1 LIDILKVPVKKF
13 KALSVGKLATEEEI
27 TAYLELKNYQSVL
40 LRQKKL
46 LVYVGKHNTS
56 ARQSGH
62 KSFNTNQYQ
71 LPVDMYLKQCPVG
84 MELDSWISRGLR
96 LQFITEEE
104 VRKSAFARLAPDNDC
119 CMRSKW
125 LDNEQRQQKDDGSG
139 GGGGG
144 GGGGSG
150 QKVTVSYNNNFV
162 FYNETLEMWI
172 TNNIYKA
179 MVTYLDS
186 FFTDDYVS
194 TAVC

>member
-1 LIDILKVPVKKF
+1 MPVKKF

-125 LDNEQRQQKDDGSG
+125 LDNEQRQQKDDG
-139 GGGGG
+139 
-144 GGGGSG
+144 G

-186 FFTDDYVS
+186 FFADDYVRRLS
-194 TAVC
+194 TDSSADYCIKRHH